1 MKKHFACIL
10 LLFTAML
17 FSECTRV
24 EPGFE
29 GIKVKMSGQNKG
41 IQPVPVATGRYWTG
55 VYWEIFDYPT
65 FTNIYP
71 FTAAIE
77 EGSPTD
83 EAIRLQSIEGLVS
96 TVDIALSCHVSPGK
110 APLVFQTYKHEMI
123 DIIKKYCRQDLNTFF
138 IEFSSQYK
146 IDEVYSTK
154 KMEMLSYVNKK
165 MKEKYEP
172 TGIVVDDVV
181 YKGEIRLPAAVAK
194 GITEKVQ
201 ATVLAIQKQN
211 EIVQEQAEAQKK
223 IAQSVG
229 ESQSL
234 LNVATAQAKA
244 NDLLT
249 RSVTQTLINYEL
261 AKRWDGKSPVYSGNG
276 SVLPPLFK

>member
-1 MKKHFACIL
+1 MKKFFGSIIL
-10 LLFTAML
+10 LLSIML
-17 FSECTRV
+17 FSNCTRV
-24 EPGFE
+24 EPGYD
-29 GIKVKMSGQNKG
+29 GIKVKMLGQNKG
-41 IQPVPVATGRYWTG
+41 VQPIPVTTGRYWTG
-55 VYWEIFDYPT
+55 FQWEIFDYPT
-65 FTNIYP
+65 YTNIYP
-71 FTAAIE
+71 FTLASD
-77 EGSPTD
+77 EGSESD

-96 TVDIALSCHVSPGK
+96 TVDVALSCHAESGK
-110 APLVFQTYKHEMI
+110 APLIFQVYKHEMI

-138 IEFSSQYK
+138 IEYSSQYK
-146 IDEVYSTK
+146 IDEAYSSK
-154 KMEMLSYVNKK
+154 KMEMLQYVNTK
-165 MKEKYEP
+165 MKEKYQP
-172 TGIVVDDVV
+172 TGIIIDDIV
-181 YKGEIRLPAAVAK
+181 YKSEIRLPQDVAN
-194 GITEKVQ
+194 GITAKVQ

-229 ESQSL
+229 DAQSI

-261 AKRWDGKSPVYSGNG
+261 AKRWNGVSPVYSGSG